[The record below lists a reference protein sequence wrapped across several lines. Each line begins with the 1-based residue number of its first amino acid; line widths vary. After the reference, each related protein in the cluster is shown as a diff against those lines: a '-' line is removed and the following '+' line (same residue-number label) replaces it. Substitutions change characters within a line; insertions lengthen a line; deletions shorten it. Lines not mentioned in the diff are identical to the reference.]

1 MASKVKLIPVGP
13 RAVTPYLTVTGAA
26 KALEFYKQAFGAI
39 ETVRLVGPD
48 GRIGHAEIEI
58 NGTPIMLSEEYPEM
72 EVVSPATLG
81 GSPVGI
87 HLLVEYSDA
96 VFDRA
101 VKLGATAMNP
111 VKDQFYG
118 ERSGKLKD
126 PFGHVWYISTRIE
139 EVSNEEMVRRAEAW
153 TKGERVES

>member
-1 MASKVKLIPVGP
+1 MNEKLKLIPAGP

-26 KALEFYKQAFGAI
+26 KALEFYKSAFGAV

-48 GRIGHAEIEI
+48 GRVGHAELEI

-72 EVVSPATLG
+72 DVRSPTTLG

-87 HLLVEYSDA
+87 HLLVEDSDA
-96 VFDRA
+96 VFNRA
-101 VKLGATAMNP
+101 VKFGAIAINP

-126 PFGHVWYISTRIE
+126 PFGHIWYISTRTE
-139 EVSNEEMVRRAEAW
+139 EISNEEMVRRAESWMRGKSAD
-153 TKGERVES
+153 

>member
-1 MASKVKLIPVGP
+1 MASKVTLIPEGP
-13 RAVTPYLTVTGAA
+13 HAVTPYLTVKGAA
-26 KALEFYKQAFGAI
+26 KALEYYKQAFGAL

-87 HLLVEYSDA
+87 HLLVENPDD
-96 VFDRA
+96 VFARA
-101 VKLGATAMNP
+101 VKLGATAVKP
-111 VKDQFYG
+111 VEDQFYG

-139 EVSNEEMVRRAEAW
+139 EVSTQEMIRRAEAW
-153 TKGERVES
+153 TKGEKVEA

>member
-1 MASKVKLIPVGP
+1 MGEKLKLIPEGP

-26 KALEFYKQAFGAI
+26 KALEFYKNAFGAI

-48 GRIGHAEIEI
+48 GRVGHAEFEI
-58 NGTPIMLSEEYPEM
+58 AGTPIMLSEEYPEM
-72 EVVSPATLG
+72 DVRSPTTLG

-87 HLLVEYSDA
+87 HLLVEDSDA
-96 VFDRA
+96 VFNRA
-101 VKLGATAMNP
+101 VKLGATAINP

-126 PFGHVWYISTRIE
+126 PFGHIWYVSTRTE
-139 EVSNEEMVRRAEAW
+139 EITSSEMVRRAEAW
-153 TKGERVES
+153 TSGKSPE

>member
-1 MASKVKLIPVGP
+1 MASKVKPIPEGP
-13 RAVTPYLTVTGAA
+13 RAVTPYLTVKGAA
-26 KALEFYKQAFGAI
+26 EALEYYKQALGAV

-48 GRIGHAEIEI
+48 GRVGHAEIEI

-81 GSPVGI
+81 GSPVGL
-87 HLLVEYSDA
+87 HLLVENSDA

-153 TKGERVES
+153 TKGEAKET